1 MNAKDIEH
9 FRKRLM
15 EERQNILDELEW
27 VESNYIGSSQR
38 DSTGEVSGHTT
49 HLADMGTDSSE
60 MEKAYMIGD
69 TRGQVLEDIDEAL
82 EKLEKD
88 SYGTCESCGEQ
99 ISSERLEVV
108 PHARLCLKCKSDE
121 ERGRGASR

>member
-1 MNAKDIEH
+1 LNAKDIEH

-15 EERQNILDELEW
+15 EERQNIIDELEW

-38 DSTGEVSGHTT
+38 DSTGEVSGHAT

-60 MEKAYMIGD
+60 MEKAYMIGE
-69 TRGQVLEDIDEAL
+69 TRGQVLADIDEAL
-82 EKLEKD
+82 EKLEKG
-88 SYGTCESCGEQ
+88 SYGTCESCGQQ
-99 ISSERLEVV
+99 ISGERLDVV